1 MTQAILLIR
10 GLPGSG
16 KSTLARAIAASTGAV
31 HCEAD
36 DYFVDDDGVYRF
48 RREDLPLAHE
58 ACLAKFRIALDE
70 GRSAIVANTFSRK
83 WEMRA
88 YHNEAAARG
97 IPCLTVTATGAWPNV
112 HSVPEAAVQQMRD
125 RWEA

>member
-16 KSTLARAIAASTGAV
+16 KSTIARALAAATGAV

-36 DYFVDDDGVYRF
+36 DYFVGDDGIYRF
-48 RREDLPLAHE
+48 SREDLPLAHE
-58 ACLAKFRIALDE
+58 ACLCRFRIALDE
-70 GRSAIVANTFSRK
+70 GRPVIVANTFSQR

-97 IPCLTVTATGAWPNV
+97 IPCLTVTATGAWQNV
-112 HSVPEAAVQQMRD
+112 HGVTEEAIRAMRE
-125 RWEA
+125 RWEE